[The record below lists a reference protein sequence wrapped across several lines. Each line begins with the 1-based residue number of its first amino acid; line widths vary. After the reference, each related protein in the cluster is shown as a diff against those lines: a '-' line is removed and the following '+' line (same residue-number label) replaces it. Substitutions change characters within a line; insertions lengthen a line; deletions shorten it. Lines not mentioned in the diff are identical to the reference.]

1 MGEKQV
7 KKSSKAAA
15 AEKPKVR
22 KLKKF
27 EDGQRVR
34 VLEDESSNI
43 LRGKVGTVVR
53 LRTNGSAFV
62 NMDEDIPSQL
72 RSFEPPDPRA
82 NHVILFADECEAVDE

>member
-27 EDGQRVR
+27 EDDQRVR
-34 VLEDESSNI
+34 VIEEDSL
-43 LRGKVGTVVR
+43 LRGKVGTVAR
-53 LRTNGSAFV
+53 IRTNGSAFV

-72 RSFEPPDPRA
+72 RSFEPPDSRA
-82 NHVILFADECEAVDE
+82 NHVILFAEECEAVDE

>member
-1 MGEKQV
+1 M
-7 KKSSKAAA
+7 KKSTKAAA

-34 VLEDESSNI
+34 VVEEESL
-43 LRGKVGTVVR
+43 LRGKVGTVAR
-53 LRTNGSAFV
+53 ILTNGSAFV